1 MDIKYIWNI
10 QSIHVVPSL
19 SDDGY
24 NNIVKKIYWSLNAIN
39 ERRVVDFLSDV
50 TIIDIFS
57 EKSNFITYSDLTE
70 EQIIYWIHDILGE
83 EKINAM
89 KKLLEDRIQS
99 TLDYPT
105 VMFPLPW
112 IDYLP
117 QEIITS
123 EFLSEEEETSEE
135 ETSEEETSEDIE
147 SLPSEDVNDDPH
159 GILAQAEFE
168 LENGI

>member
-1 MDIKYIWNI
+1 MNITYTWNI
-10 QSIHVVPSL
+10 QSIHVIPSL

-39 ERRVVDFLSDV
+39 EQFVSDFIADMATV
-50 TIIDIFS
+50 DIFS
-57 EKSNFITYSDLTE
+57 DKSNFINYSNLTQ
-70 EQIIYWIHDILGE
+70 EQIISWIHEILGE
-83 EKINAM
+83 EKINEM

-99 TLDYPT
+99 TLDHPT

-117 QEIITS
+117 QEAITS
-123 EFLSEEEETSEE
+123 EFLPEVLPETT
-135 ETSEEETSEDIE
+135 ETPENIE
-147 SLPSEDVNDDPH
+147 SLPSENINDDPH
-159 GILAQAEFE
+159 GILAQAEWE

>member
-1 MDIKYIWNI
+1 MNITYIWNI

-24 NNIVKKIYWSLNAIN
+24 NNIVKKIYWSLTAIN
-39 ERRVVDFLSDV
+39 EQGVSDFLTDV
-50 TIIDIFS
+50 ATVDIFS
-57 EKSNFITYSDLTE
+57 NKSNFIPYSDLTGNE
-70 EQIIYWIHDILGE
+70 VISWVHQILGE
-83 EKINAM
+83 EKINDM

-112 IDYLP
+112 TSYLP
-117 QEIITS
+117 QETITS
-123 EFLSEEEETSEE
+123 EVLPEILPEIPESIDIKSKDIIEDAYGDPYDILS
-135 ETSEEETSEDIE
+135 
-147 SLPSEDVNDDPH
+147 
-159 GILAQAEFE
+159 QAKME

>member
-1 MDIKYIWNI
+1 MNITYTWTI

-24 NNIVKKIYWSLNAIN
+24 NNIVKKIYWSLSATT
-39 ERRVVDFLSDV
+39 EQFVSDFITDV
-50 TIIDIFS
+50 ATVDIFS
-57 EKSNFITYSDLTE
+57 DKSNFISYSDLTQ
-70 EQIIYWIHDILGE
+70 EQIISWIHEILGE
-83 EKINAM
+83 EKINDM

-99 TLDYPT
+99 ILDYPT

-112 IDYLP
+112 INYLP
-117 QEIITS
+117 QDPITS
-123 EFLSEEEETSEE
+123 EFLPEELQEIREN
-135 ETSEEETSEDIE
+135 IE
-147 SLPSEDVNDDPH
+147 SLPSENVNDDPY

>member
-1 MDIKYIWNI
+1 MNITYTWTI

-24 NNIVKKIYWSLNAIN
+24 TNIVKKIYWSLNAIN
-39 ERRVVDFLSDV
+39 EQLVSDFLTDV

-57 EKSNFITYSDLTE
+57 EKSNFIPYSNLTE
-70 EQIIYWIHDILGE
+70 EQIIYWIHHILGE
-83 EKINAM
+83 EKINDM

-123 EFLSEEEETSEE
+123 EFLSEELPETT
-135 ETSEEETSEDIE
+135 ETPENIE
-147 SLPSEDVNDDPH
+147 SLPSENVNDDPY
-159 GILAQAEFE
+159 GILAQAEME
-168 LENGI
+168 LEHGI